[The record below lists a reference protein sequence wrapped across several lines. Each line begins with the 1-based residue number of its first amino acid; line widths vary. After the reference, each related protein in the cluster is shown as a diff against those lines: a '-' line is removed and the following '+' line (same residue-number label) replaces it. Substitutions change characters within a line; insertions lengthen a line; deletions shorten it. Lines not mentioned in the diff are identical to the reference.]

1 MSCGFT
7 FSTESQKALSFRG
20 NTRCLQCRSSDCACV
35 VNTMEH
41 NDEPQPPTCRNHI
54 CRHSYVQHKRLKR
67 SSGLI
72 QERRFQVSSTLRA
85 ISFAC
90 PLYTVRIWV
99 EGKCEDAPPEIRSD
113 ILRLGQIFLCPRKIP
128 TIQGNARDI
137 LLCLRVFSPSCR
149 NLARKIFASLPEGFI

>member
-1 MSCGFT
+1 MPPMSLFRLCLCREHNGTQRRASTTNMPQPHLST
-7 FSTESQKALSFRG
+7 FVCTTQKAEKIFWSDTRG
-20 NTRCLQCRSSDCACV
+20 DFKCR
-35 VNTMEH
+35 
-41 NDEPQPPTCRNHI
+41 
-54 CRHSYVQHKRLKR
+54 RLCEQY
-67 SSGLI
+67 L
-72 QERRFQVSSTLRA
+72 LR
-85 ISFAC
+85 
-90 PLYTVRIWV
+90 PLCTVRIWV